1 MRKLFVFSVAAGL
14 GIGAGLI
21 FLLDFMN
28 SSLKQ
33 PKDYE
38 SELGLVVLATIPKLL
53 SPKDKILHRINQ
65 GLTAAFLFFAA
76 ALTAGFG
83 LLILKGVEPVVEV
96 VRTYV
101 KI

>member
-1 MRKLFVFSVAAGL
+1 MMSMAAGL
-14 GIGAGLI
+14 GLGGGLI

-38 SELGLVVLATIPKLL
+38 TELGLTVLATIPKLF
-53 SPKDKILHRINQ
+53 SPKDRVLHRLNQ
-65 GLTAAFLFFAA
+65 GLTAVSLVLAA
-76 ALTAGFG
+76 ALTASFG
-83 LLILKGVEPVVEV
+83 LIVLKGVGPILDLA
-96 VRTYV
+96 RTYI